1 MPVRST
7 CPVCG
12 VALFSPSEALTVQG
26 MLERHQR
33 FGRCRSEGPRAEA
46 QVERRAVTEEDGRP
60 AAGAGFGDRRL
71 V

>member
-12 VALFSPSEALTVQG
+12 VALFSPSDALTEQG
-26 MLERHQR
+26 MVDRHQR
-33 FGRCRSEGPRAEA
+33 FGRCHTGARAGGQVDRS
-46 QVERRAVTEEDGRP
+46 AVTEEDGRP
-60 AAGAGFGDRRL
+60 GAGVTRRDGRL